1 MKFHDELNPKLWDK
15 IDDNYE
21 LKSEVAD
28 KLKEIA
34 DAFIEY
40 LEVDED
46 AIKDVVITGSSASY
60 NYTPHSDLDLH
71 LKVDY
76 DKVHE
81 DCPIVQG
88 YLWALKASFNKDHDI
103 SIYGVPVE
111 VYAEPLDEDT
121 VHNGLYSLWQGKWI
135 DIPKKIPPTDNDSAV
150 ESKYKELAEAVDRIE
165 DSEVAEEL
173 LDKIYSM
180 RKAGLNEVGEFST
193 ENLAFKK
200 LRDNGYMDKLRQMK
214 KEKIDKQ
221 LSLESFSGLNKKLNK
236 LNEVVDKS
244 NPFNVFGLPK
254 EDDRDYAIH
263 KVIQR
268 SAKRRV
274 CADNLELIAKGE
286 YKPNEVVNIAY
297 KLLKYADEFV
307 SLGDIEKAIEKG
319 YSIGQAEEI
328 KDMIYTSLDESIS
341 EDNHNKSIFSKLDK
355 LINEAMEETQNKKV
369 NEDLESEQLDNL
381 IYYIAN
387 RVTQLETVHNKI
399 HKELTDAIEAN
410 DLSKIQ
416 DILAEGKSY
425 KIANDIV
432 VSLEK
437 ASALADS
444 MEQFSLDENLKEKK

>member
-15 IDDNYE
+15 VDDNYE

-173 LDKIYSM
+173 LDKIYNM

-200 LRDNGYMDKLRQMK
+200 LRDNGYLDKLRK
-214 KEKIDKQ
+214 K
-221 LSLESFSGLNKKLNK
+221 
-236 LNEVVDKS
+236 
-244 NPFNVFGLPK
+244 
-254 EDDRDYAIH
+254 
-263 KVIQR
+263 
-268 SAKRRV
+268 
-274 CADNLELIAKGE
+274 
-286 YKPNEVVNIAY
+286 
-297 KLLKYADEFV
+297 
-307 SLGDIEKAIEKG
+307 
-319 YSIGQAEEI
+319 
-328 KDMIYTSLDESIS
+328 
-341 EDNHNKSIFSKLDK
+341 K
-355 LINEAMEETQNKKV
+355 LINNF
-369 NEDLESEQLDNL
+369 
-381 IYYIAN
+381 
-387 RVTQLETVHNKI
+387 H
-399 HKELTDAIEAN
+399 
-410 DLSKIQ
+410 
-416 DILAEGKSY
+416 
-425 KIANDIV
+425 
-432 VSLEK
+432 
-437 ASALADS
+437 
-444 MEQFSLDENLKEKK
+444 